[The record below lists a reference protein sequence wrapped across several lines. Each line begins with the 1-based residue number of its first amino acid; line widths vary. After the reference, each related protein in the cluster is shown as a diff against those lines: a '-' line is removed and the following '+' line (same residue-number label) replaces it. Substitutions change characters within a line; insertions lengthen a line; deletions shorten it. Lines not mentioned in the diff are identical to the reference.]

1 MTIPVWYEDRH
12 VASIE
17 DGPVLRYD
25 ADWLV
30 AADAFPISVRM
41 PLKGSDVPAETLI
54 PWLQNLLPE
63 SGPLDIMGRTL
74 GVARGDI
81 LGLLERI
88 GRDTAG
94 ALTIGPRS
102 PGEMPGYRVVPDD
115 AALERII
122 DALPAR
128 PFLAGDEGV
137 SMSLAGAQDK
147 LPVAIPDG
155 RIAVPIHGAPSTH
168 ILKPDNPRLSG
179 SVQNEALCLTLA
191 GLCGLPAAAITTGV
205 AGGRSYLL
213 VSRYDRVLATPL
225 WHRLHQEDFCQ
236 ALGRPPSAKYQHNQI
251 GTPGPSLADFFG
263 LTRAWMTGAD
273 TLRLLDAVI
282 FNVVTGNVDAHAKNY
297 SMLIDRAGFRFAPLY
312 DLMCGAAWE
321 GITLNHAQN
330 FGGQRR
336 GMHIQ
341 RRHWQRMAAACGL
354 NATATV
360 RRVIRM
366 VDLVFSKLDPAI
378 SAVRA
383 LPAGGHSTLD
393 VARDEIRKLCVT
405 VRRNAERDTATI
417 PDD

>member
-1 MTIPVWYEDRH
+1 MTIPVWFQERP

-25 ADWLV
+25 PEWLT

-41 PLKGSDVPAETLI
+41 PLAPDDVPTEILV

-63 SGPLDIMGRTL
+63 SGPLDTVGRAL

-94 ALTIGPRS
+94 ALTIGPQD
-102 PGEMPGYRVVPDD
+102 PGETPNYRDVPDD
-115 AALERII
+115 ASLERII
-122 DALPAR
+122 DGLPAR

-147 LPVAIPDG
+147 LPVAIRDG
-155 RIAVPIHGAPSTH
+155 RVAVPTHGAPSTH

-191 GLCGLPAAAITTGV
+191 AHCGLPAAEITTGK
-205 AGGRSYLL
+205 AGARSYLL
-213 VSRYDRVLATPL
+213 VTRYDRVPATPL
-225 WHRLHQEDFCQ
+225 WQRLHQEDFCQ
-236 ALGRPPSAKYQHNQI
+236 ALGRPPSAKYQHNQT

-263 LTRAWMTGAD
+263 LTRTCMTGAD

-282 FNVVTGNVDAHAKNY
+282 FNVITGNVDSHAKNY
-297 SMLIDRAGFRFAPLY
+297 SMLIDRTGFRFAPLY

-321 GITLNHAQN
+321 SITLNHAQSI
-330 FGGQRR
+330 GGQRR

-341 RRHWQRMAAACGL
+341 RRHWQRMAADCGL
-354 NATATV
+354 NATATI

-366 VDLVFSKLDPAI
+366 ADLAFSRLDPAI
-378 SAVRA
+378 EAVRN
-383 LPAGGHSTLD
+383 LPAGGHHNLD

-405 VRRNAERDTATI
+405 VRRNAERDT
-417 PDD
+417 P